1 MQEKWK
7 RAKAALKNFFLV
19 SVPRGFR
26 ARWYYLLV
34 ALGAVAVDQVTK
46 RIVVANMGLYDSVRV
61 IPHVLD
67 FTYITNDGAA
77 WGMLDQHRWVFMVL
91 SVLGIIAFSL
101 YLFGK
106 KKGDR
111 WIDLGLALVIG
122 GGVGNMIDR
131 VFRGEVVDFL
141 DATFMD
147 VFGGFPIFN
156 GADCFVCVGAAILLI
171 ALVTEMV
178 REGKKEREPKNA
190 PAQDAGDV
198 SHPAVPQKGG
208 EDTAPETV
216 PQKGDEDTARVNAS
230 SKDSGDAEH
239 ETDGRD

>member
-1 MQEKWK
+1 MKEKWT
-7 RAKAALKNFFLV
+7 RAKAALKEFFLV

-34 ALGAVAVDQVTK
+34 ALGAIAIDQMTK
-46 RIVVANMGLYDSVRV
+46 RIVVWKMHLYESVTV
-61 IPHVLD
+61 IPHVLS

-77 WGMLDQHRWVFMVL
+77 WGMLDDHRWVFMVL
-91 SVLGIIAFSL
+91 SVVGIVAFSL

-106 KKGDR
+106 REGNR
-111 WIDLGLALVIG
+111 WIDLGLAFVIG

-131 VFRGEVVDFL
+131 VFLGEVVDFL

-156 GADCFVCVGAAILLI
+156 GADCFVCVGAVMLLI
-171 ALVTEMV
+171 ALVVEMV
-178 REGKKEREPKNA
+178 REGKKEK
-190 PAQDAGDV
+190 
-198 SHPAVPQKGG
+198 QKKAASG
-208 EDTAPETV
+208 E
-216 PQKGDEDTARVNAS
+216 
-230 SKDSGDAEH
+230 DSGDTYH

>member
-7 RAKAALKNFFLV
+7 RVKAALKEFFLV
-19 SVPRGFR
+19 SFPRGFV

-34 ALGAVAVDQVTK
+34 VLGVIVCDQVTK
-46 RIVVANMGLYDSVRV
+46 RIIVAANPKGVVV
-61 IPHVLD
+61 IPHILN

-178 REGKKEREPKNA
+178 REGKKEREQKNA

-198 SHPAVPQKGG
+198 AHPTVPQKGG
-208 EDTAPETV
+208 EDTAQETL
-216 PQKGDEDTARVNAS
+216 PQKGDENTARVNAS

-239 ETDGRD
+239 ETDGRG